1 MDVLVMDI
9 VEAIKARRDVSKF
22 KPEPVPEQVVQL
34 IFNAV
39 RLAPSV
45 NNMQPWRF
53 VLVTDE
59 ELKVKVAAA
68 ANHQKWIAE
77 APIVVVALALLDQS
91 DSLIGGYMS
100 SYPVDVAFA
109 IDHLLLVAA
118 SQGLGTC
125 YVSYFDEEK
134 VRELLSAPSDAKV
147 VGIIPMGYPA
157 EVPDP
162 PGSKNFS
169 EILSYNRFQ

>member
-1 MDVLVMDI
+1 MDV
-9 VEAIKARRDVSKF
+9 VEAIKARRDVTRYR
-22 KPEPVPEQVVQL
+22 PEPVPEHVVQS
-34 IFNAV
+34 IFSAV

-45 NNMQPWRF
+45 NNMQPWKF

-59 ELKVKVAAA
+59 ELKVKIAAA
-68 ANHQKWIAE
+68 ASHQKWIAE

-91 DSLIGGYMS
+91 DSLIGGYMNS
-100 SYPVDVAFA
+100 HPVDLAFA
-109 IDHLLLVAA
+109 IDHLMLVAA

-125 YVSYFDEEK
+125 YVSSFDEGR
-134 VRELLSAPSDAKV
+134 VRGLLAAPPDVKV
-147 VGIIPMGYPA
+147 VGIIPLGYPA